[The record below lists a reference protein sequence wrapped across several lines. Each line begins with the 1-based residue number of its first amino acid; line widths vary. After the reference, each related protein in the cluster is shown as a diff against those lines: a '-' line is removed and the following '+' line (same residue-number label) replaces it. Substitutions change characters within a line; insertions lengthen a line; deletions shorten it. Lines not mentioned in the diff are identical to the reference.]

1 MSRRSHDMLDALRA
15 PTPAPRQA
23 AAPRARAQAA
33 GGGAGVVL
41 LPRQMWIAGALVVTL
56 LAFTFMIGL
65 SVGRRGERGEAAGT
79 PSLSRETPR
88 DLSGPRLVYIE
99 GRVPY
104 MDPARQA
111 VNDPG
116 RLRDTLVR
124 QKGLPEDRVWVMDD
138 LPAAMLR
145 VVVGPFP
152 SEAQAAEFLRRTGLF
167 TFRLGGVLPWKAPD
181 YLWMHEGELPT
192 QRLPLR

>member
-1 MSRRSHDMLDALRA
+1 MSRKAPDLLEALRA
-15 PTPAPRQA
+15 PS
-23 AAPRARAQAA
+23 AAPKPPPVRRVREA
-33 GGGAGVVL
+33 GAGVVL
-41 LPRQMWIAGALVVTL
+41 ATRQLMLGGAMMVLLLVFSFVL
-56 LAFTFMIGL
+56 GL
-65 SVGRRGERGEAAGT
+65 SVGRRGERGEAGNS
-79 PSLSRETPR
+79 PSLSRQAPR
-88 DLSGPRLVYIE
+88 DLSGPRLVYVE

-138 LPAAMLR
+138 LAAAMLR

-152 SEAQAAEFLRRTGLF
+152 SEAQAAEFLRRAGLF

-181 YLWMHEGELPT
+181 YLWMHEGELPS

>member
-1 MSRRSHDMLDALRA
+1 MGRKSSDMLEALRA
-15 PTPAPRQA
+15 PSPAPRPA
-23 AAPRARAQAA
+23 PAPRARASEGA
-33 GGGAGVVL
+33 GGASL
-41 LPRQMWIAGALVVTL
+41 LLSRRQMSLAGALVVVL
-56 LAFTFMIGL
+56 LAFSFVLGL
-65 SVGRRGERGEAAGT
+65 SVGRRGERGTAGGT
-79 PSLSRETPR
+79 PSLSREAPR

-116 RLRDTLVR
+116 RLRDALVR
-124 QKGLPEDRVWVMDD
+124 QKGLPDDRVWVMDD
-138 LPAAMLR
+138 LAAAMLR